1 LRAQA
6 FSDSIAE
13 YDKTMDIPDADM
25 KVVKKKQVRQDLRAR
40 ATRRVRQ
47 RASERERARARAS
60 EREREG
66 EREERRDLF
75 SALVR
80 REESVCKGEIV
91 CVCVRERGNQRV
103 GIKERERARERER
116 EREVRRVL
124 GARAARRLWV

>member
-91 CVCVRERGNQRV
+91 CVCVREREE
-103 GIKERERARERER
+103 IKEWESKRGRERER
-116 EREVRRVL
+116 ESERER
-124 GARAARRLWV
+124 